1 MAKMSRRGFVKSSGA
16 AAVLGPLT
24 ALAKGAS
31 VHSLFVG
38 TQTSQTSKGI
48 YSYSFDSA
56 TGELKQTGLATE
68 ADMPTFLA
76 LAPNGKTLF
85 VANEINQYEGKRSGA
100 VSSYAVDRAAM
111 KLTKINEVSAGG
123 PGTCHVTV
131 DHTGHCAFA
140 ANYGGGSAA
149 SFAVDKTGK
158 LSDAVSFFQYTGH
171 GPKEQQKGPR
181 GHRVTVS
188 PDNKFLFVN
197 DLGLDE
203 IHVYHLD
210 TATAKLTPQ
219 DPPAW
224 TSEPG
229 SGPRSL
235 IFHPN
240 GKWAYCVNEVGSSVN
255 VLDWDAKKGVF
266 TTAQL
271 ISTVAEGHQGPSAPS
286 DVVMDKAGQVCL
298 RGEQTGRLHGVILD
312 FTCRWKADVDGA
324 DFVRRQDAEAHCVG
338 PQRHVVTG
346 CQSGDRQSFGLRARC
361 QDWQTGERGQK
372 LSTLETAMHRI
383 CIADLEGK

>member
-1 MAKMSRRGFVKSSGA
+1 MAKMSRRGFVKTSGA
-16 AAVLGPLT
+16 VAVLGVSPLT

-31 VHSLFVG
+31 VHSLFIG

-48 YSYSFDSA
+48 YSYSFDPA

-188 PDNKFLFVN
+188 PDDKFLFVN

-210 TATAKLTPQ
+210 SATAKLTPQ

-224 TSEPG
+224 TAEPG

-271 ISTVAEGHQGPSAPS
+271 ISTVPEGHQGPSAPS
-286 DVVMDKAGQVCL
+286 DVVMDKAGRFIYVANRLDDFMVSFSISPADGKLTLIERTSC
-298 RGEQTGRLHGVILD
+298 GGQTPRHIALD
-312 FTCRWKADVDGA
+312 PSGKWLLVANQATDNLSVYAR
-324 DFVRRQDAEAHCVG
+324 DAK
-338 PQRHVVTG
+338 TG
-346 CQSGDRQSFGLRARC
+346 
-361 QDWQTGERGQK
+361 K
-372 LSTLETAMHRI
+372 LAT
-383 CIADLEGK
+383 EGKSFPLSRPQCIVFV